1 MESQLDLLQRDN
13 HNNCNH
19 KNSMA
24 ELTKTLNNIPYSNP
38 LPASLRKNMRL
49 IIIEMIPSVLVSDG
63 HNFIE
68 AIFTKES
75 INDLRKYHSHVK
87 FSNLRDKI
95 IQVNKWSLQV
105 DCVDSR
111 QVFNSYQNLTIKL
124 VIEQFKPQMHEILNQ
139 RLTHGATSIFRNN
152 EIQTLIRNYRHWF
165 AQTMIYKNAVSA
177 EMSSMIVQG

>member
-1 MESQLDLLQRDN
+1 MSQYFEKPKFQDFVQYYLNWSCDMETQLDLLKRDN
-13 HNNCNH
+13 HQNWNH
-19 KNSMA
+19 QEAMA
-24 ELTKTLNNIPYSNP
+24 ELSNKLNNIPPTNP

-49 IIIEMIPSVLVSDG
+49 IIIEMIPTVLVSDG

-68 AIFTKES
+68 AIITKEA

-111 QVFNSYQNLTIKL
+111 QVFNSYQNLTIRL
-124 VIEQFKPQMHEILNQ
+124 VIEQFKPQMHESLP
-139 RLTHGATSIFRNN
+139 
-152 EIQTLIRNYRHWF
+152 
-165 AQTMIYKNAVSA
+165 
-177 EMSSMIVQG
+177 